1 MYEIYEMLLER
12 TGESTADVCR
22 ATGIYQSTISN
33 WKKRRNKLNPEYAK
47 LIADHFNVSVDYL
60 MYGTGSEKESV
71 EGMKYYFSNETAE
84 LAQAMYQDEDLRFL
98 ADSTRKMSPEDIKAL
113 KAMALALIRK
123 ESGKN
128 E

>member
-71 EGMKYYFSNETAE
+71 EGMKYYFNNETAR
-84 LAQAMYQDEDLRFL
+84 LAEEMYKNDDLRML
-98 ADSTRKMSPEDIKAL
+98 ADSTRKMSPEDIKVL
-113 KAMALALIRK
+113 KTMALALIRK
-123 ESGKN
+123 ESDRT
-128 E
+128 

>member
-84 LAQAMYQDEDLRFL
+84 LAEEMYKNDDLRLLADASRKISAEDL
-98 ADSTRKMSPEDIKAL
+98 KAVI
-113 KAMALALIRK
+113 AMVEALSRK
-123 ESGKN
+123 ERQ
-128 E
+128 

>member
-71 EGMKYYFSNETAE
+71 EGMKYYFNDETAR
-84 LAQAMYQDEDLRFL
+84 LAEEMYKNDDLRML

-113 KAMALALIRK
+113 KTMALALIRK
-123 ESGKN
+123 ESDRT
-128 E
+128 